1 MLEILVP
8 GVAAVKARPGAQ
20 ATVSGEIDQD
30 GLRGEIKGMHEAQS
44 LPDPEEVL
52 LLGADAAR
60 IVLES
65 GAETYRAEE
74 TAQAVCSALGGVEAE
89 CFATPTGVML
99 SFFGLDGRVR
109 SIVRRVSSRSMN
121 LERIARVNELSRS
134 LYAGGVDFQGAAAEL
149 GRIEQLRG
157 YPRPVS
163 VLAAA
168 AGTGFFTLLFGGRWN
183 DALVAA
189 ALGAVLSRLTR
200 ALAKRRI
207 SDFFTNIVG
216 GAATALACLLAGRLG
231 LVTNPDTAIIGTI
244 MLLVPGVAITNA
256 IRDTIA
262 GDLVAGV
269 ARGAEAFMSAA
280 AISIGA
286 GAAFEAWRLLVGGLV

>member
-1 MLEILVP
+1 MQET
-8 GVAAVKARPGAQ
+8 Q
-20 ATVSGEIDQD
+20 TW
-30 GLRGEIKGMHEAQS
+30 
-44 LPDPEEVL
+44 PDPEEVL

-74 TAQAVCSALGGVEAE
+74 TAQAVCSSLGGVEAE

-109 SIVRRVSSRSMN
+109 SIVRRVSARSMN
-121 LERIARVNELSRS
+121 LERIARVNELSRR
-134 LYAGGVDFQGAAAEL
+134 LYAGGLDFQGAAAEL
-149 GRIEQLRG
+149 GRIEQLKG

-168 AGTGFFTLLFGGRWN
+168 AGTGFFTLLFGGKWN
-183 DALVAA
+183 DALMAA

-200 ALAKRRI
+200 ALARRRI

-216 GAATALACLLAGRLG
+216 GAATALACLLAGLAG
-231 LVTNPDTAIIGTI
+231 LVSNPDTAIIGTI

-269 ARGAEAFMSAA
+269 ARGADAFISAA

-286 GAAFEAWRLLVGGLV
+286 GAAFEVWRLLGGGGL